1 MITKN
6 EMVAILA
13 ALTTDLDAAA
23 KRAAEDV
30 RKAEERALRNN
41 NRFFLQRER
50 LSQGSRPRAG

>member
-23 KRAAEDV
+23 KRAAEDL
-30 RKAEERALRNN
+30 RQAEERALRNN
-41 NRFFLQRER
+41 NRFFMQRER
-50 LSQGSRPRAG
+50 LQQESLNRIR

>member
-30 RKAEERALRNN
+30 RKAEERARQNK
-41 NRFFLQRER
+41 NRFFIQRDR
-50 LSQGSRPRAG
+50 LVQGSRPRIG

>member
-30 RKAEERALRNN
+30 RQAEERARRNK
-41 NRFFLQRER
+41 NRFFVQRP
-50 LSQGSRPRAG
+50 QPAQAPRPRV

>member
-13 ALTTDLDAAA
+13 AMTTDLDAAA

-30 RKAEERALRNN
+30 RKAEERARLNN
-41 NRFFLQRER
+41 NRFFLQRDR
-50 LSQGSRPRAG
+50 LAQGARVRMS